1 MESNEPKKPF
11 ELTPSETNPETG
23 TVTFDVK
30 YNADF
35 PGLYKAFKKLNEEFK
50 KFLMYDEVKNDSKF
64 REIYKGFNYLFN
76 QYKSHMRENYPKQY
90 SILKTANEEMLKE
103 LVRKHLKEMS
113 ATGAGVSA
121 ATYTPG
127 QSENTASEYA
137 FNPNKKA
144 KGAQNI
150 YYYKLGWKPVDTK
163 KLHKQAKGLEH
174 KDLWTK
180 KLEENESTDS
190 YINSLNIQDPSLKQ
204 FINTRMTD
212 FDKIEDKLNTLLPL
226 LKSAKTDT
234 MEYYKINP
242 DFKIKYGTDL
252 IVDYLDDIITLVK
265 EKK

>member
-1 MESNEPKKPF
+1 
-11 ELTPSETNPETG
+11 
-23 TVTFDVK
+23 
-30 YNADF
+30 
-35 PGLYKAFKKLNEEFK
+35 
-50 KFLMYDEVKNDSKF
+50 
-64 REIYKGFNYLFN
+64 
-76 QYKSHMRENYPKQY
+76 MRENYPKQY
-90 SILKTANEEMLKE
+90 SLLKAANEEMLKE
-103 LVRKHLKEMS
+103 LVQKRLKEMS
-113 ATGAGVSA
+113 ATGAGA
-121 ATYTPG
+121 GAGTFTPG
-127 QSENTASEYA
+127 EGANYATPNA

-150 YYYKLGWKPVDTK
+150 YYYKLGWKPVDAE

-204 FINTRMTD
+204 FIDTRMTD

-234 MEYYKINP
+234 MEYYKTNP

-252 IVDYLDDIITLVK
+252 AVDYLDDLITLFK

>member
-11 ELTPSETNPETG
+11 ELTPSDTDPDTG
-23 TVTFDVK
+23 KVTFDVK

-35 PGLYKAFKKLNEEFK
+35 PGLYKSFKKLNEEYK
-50 KFLMYDEVKNDSKF
+50 KFLIYDEVKKDLKF

-90 SILKTANEEMLKE
+90 SLLKSANEEMLKE
-103 LVRKHLKEMS
+103 LVQKHLKEMS
-113 ATGAGVSA
+113 ATGAGG
-121 ATYTPG
+121 ATFTPG
-127 QSENTASEYA
+127 EGANYATPNA

-150 YYYKLGWKPVDTK
+150 YYYKLGWKPVDAE
-163 KLHKQAKGLEH
+163 KLHKQAKGIEH

-180 KLEENESTDS
+180 KLKENESTDS
-190 YINSLNIQDPSLKQ
+190 YVNSLNIQDPSLKQ
-204 FINTRMTD
+204 FIDTRMTD

-234 MEYYKINP
+234 MEYYKTNP

-252 IVDYLDDIITLVK
+252 IADYLDDIITLVK

>member
-11 ELTPSETNPETG
+11 ELTPSDTDPDTG
-23 TVTFDVK
+23 KVTFDVK

-35 PGLYKAFKKLNEEFK
+35 PGLYKSFKKLNEEYK
-50 KFLMYDEVKNDSKF
+50 KFLIYDEVKKDLKF

-90 SILKTANEEMLKE
+90 SLLKSANEEMLKE
-103 LVRKHLKEMS
+103 LVQKHLKEMS
-113 ATGAGVSA
+113 ATGAGG
-121 ATYTPG
+121 ATFTPG
-127 QSENTASEYA
+127 EGANYATPNA

-150 YYYKLGWKPVDTK
+150 YYYKLGWKPVDAE
-163 KLHKQAKGLEH
+163 KLHKQSKAIEH

-180 KLEENESTDS
+180 KLKENESTDS
-190 YINSLNIQDPSLKQ
+190 YVNSLNIQDPSLKQ
-204 FINTRMTD
+204 FIDTRMTD

-234 MEYYKINP
+234 MEYYKTNP

-252 IVDYLDDIITLVK
+252 IADYLDDIITLVK

>member
-1 MESNEPKKPF
+1 MESNKPQGFKKT
-11 ELTPSETNPETG
+11 ELETDPETG
-23 TVTFDVK
+23 KVSWEVEYK
-30 YNADF
+30 ANYNS
-35 PGLYKAFKKLNEEFK
+35 LYKKFSELNSEFK
-50 KFLMYDEVKNDSKF
+50 DFLIFDEIKKDPKFK
-64 REIYKGFNYLFN
+64 EIYAGFNYLFN
-76 QYKSHMRENYPKQY
+76 QFKSHLRGNYPKEYKLAQ
-90 SILKTANEEMLKE
+90 LALKE
-103 LVRKHLKEMS
+103 IQLRELIHKKLQEIS
-113 ATGAGVSA
+113 ATGAGA
-121 ATYTPG
+121 DAGTFTPG
-127 QSENTASEYA
+127 EGANYATPNA

-150 YYYKLGWKPVDTK
+150 YYYKLGWKPVDAK
-163 KLHKQAKGLEH
+163 KLHRQAKGLEH

-204 FINTRMTD
+204 FIDTRMTD

-252 IVDYLDDIITLVK
+252 IVDYLDDIITLI
-265 EKK
+265 KKK

>member
-11 ELTPSETNPETG
+11 ELTPSDTDPDTG
-23 TVTFDVK
+23 KVTFDVK

-35 PGLYKAFKKLNEEFK
+35 PGLYKSFKKLNEEYK
-50 KFLMYDEVKNDSKF
+50 KFLIYDEVKKDPKF

-90 SILKTANEEMLKE
+90 SLLKSANEEMLKE
-103 LVRKHLKEMS
+103 LVQKHLKEMS
-113 ATGAGVSA
+113 ATGAGG
-121 ATYTPG
+121 ATFTPG
-127 QSENTASEYA
+127 EGANYATPNA

-150 YYYKLGWKPVDTK
+150 YYYKLGWKPVDTE
-163 KLHKQAKGLEH
+163 KLHKQAKGIEH

-180 KLEENESTDS
+180 KLKENESTDS
-190 YINSLNIQDPSLKQ
+190 YVNSLNIQDPSLKQ
-204 FINTRMTD
+204 FIDTRMTD

-234 MEYYKINP
+234 MEYYKTNP

-252 IVDYLDDIITLVK
+252 IADYLDDIITLVK

>member
-1 MESNEPKKPF
+1 MESNESNKSF

-23 TVTFDVK
+23 RVTFDVK

-35 PGLYKAFKKLNEEFK
+35 PGIYKAFKKLNEEYK
-50 KFLMYDEVKNDSKF
+50 KFLVYDEIKKDPKF
-64 REIYKGFNYLFN
+64 KEIYKGFNYLFN

-90 SILKTANEEMLKE
+90 NLLKVVNEEMLKE
-103 LVRKHLKEMS
+103 LVQKYLKEMS
-113 ATGAGVSA
+113 ATGTGG
-121 ATYTPG
+121 ATFTPG
-127 QSENTASEYA
+127 EGANYATPNA

-150 YYYKLGWKPVDTK
+150 YYYKLGWKPVDTE
-163 KLHKQAKGLEH
+163 KLHKQAKGIEH

-180 KLEENESTDS
+180 KLKENESTDS

-204 FINTRMTD
+204 FIDTRVTD